1 MSSNTS
7 LKGEEGVQ
15 SVPKRDA
22 DVLIEDLAAQGHGL
36 PFNLESLDPKAEAR
50 LTRKIDFHIVPVVAL
65 LYLFCFI
72 DRANI
77 GNARL
82 AGLERDL
89 GMKGYDYNVA
99 LSCFYVS
106 YIVFEIPSNIA
117 AKIIGPGRW
126 LPLLTVAFGL
136 LSMCTAWVESFGSL
150 IAVRFLLGAFEAGL
164 LPGIA
169 FYMSRFY
176 RKNELVFRLSLY
188 FVTAPLAGAFG
199 GLLASGI
206 LKLPPIG
213 NIHSWKLIFF
223 IEGIITTGLGIIA
236 YFILTDRPE
245 TASWLSEDEKRLAE
259 ARIKSENA
267 GSVVAVEKLK
277 AQTVWSGIF
286 SINTWLLAFQF
297 LWVNVT
303 VQGISV
309 FMPTIISALYPTES
323 VIARQLKTVP
333 PYVVGAAVNILIPY
347 MAFKTKRRCY
357 AMFAAA
363 PLAIIGFAIFIGSN
377 SNTAKYIA
385 TFFVTSGAFPFGA
398 LCTGAASANA
408 SPDGARAAAIGT
420 VVMIGNIGGLIS
432 TWTFTPNYAPRY
444 IPGNAVNLTG
454 GILIFLLTGVML
466 FYQMWENKQRE
477 KGKRDHRLEG
487 LSHEEQALLG
497 HKHPAFRYSY

>member
-7 LKGEEGVQ
+7 LKGEEGI
-15 SVPKRDA
+15 SSAPKRDA
-22 DVLIEDLAAQGHGL
+22 DVLIEDLAAKGHAV
-36 PFNLESLDPKAEAR
+36 PFNMDSLDPKAEAR
-50 LTRKIDFHIVPVVAL
+50 LVRCERAL
-65 LYLFCFI
+65 LRLNVS
-72 DRANI
+72 A
-77 GNARL
+77 GAR
-82 AGLERDL
+82 LERDL

-99 LSCFYVS
+99 LSCFYTS
-106 YIVFEIPSNIA
+106 YIVAEIPSNIL
-117 AKIIGPGRW
+117 AKIVGPGRW
-126 LPLLTVAFGL
+126 LPLLTVAFGI

-169 FYMSRFY
+169 FYLSRFY
-176 RKNELVFRLSLY
+176 RKDER
-188 FVTAPLAGAFG
+188 
-199 GLLASGI
+199 I

-213 NIHSWKLIFF
+213 NIHSWRLIFF

-245 TASWLSEDEKRLAE
+245 VASWLSVEEKRLSE

-267 GSVVAVEKLK
+267 GSVVAVERLK
-277 AQTVWSGIF
+277 KQTILNGIF

-297 LWVNVT
+297 LWVNIT
-303 VQGISV
+303 VQGVSV
-309 FMPTIISALYPTES
+309 FMPTIVKALYPNNS
-323 VIARQLKTVP
+323 VIANQLKTVP
-333 PYVVGAAVNILIPY
+333 PYVVGAAVNLALPY

-363 PLAIIGFAIFIGSN
+363 PLAIIGFALFLGSN
-377 SNTAKYIA
+377 SNNVKYAA
-385 TFFVTSGAFPFGA
+385 TFLVTSGAFPFGA

-444 IPGNAVNLTG
+444 VPGNAINLTG
-454 GILIFLLTGVML
+454 AILIFLLTGVML
-466 FYQMWENKQRE
+466 GYQTWENKQRD
-477 KGKRDHRLEG
+477 KGRRDHRLEG
-487 LSHEEQALLG
+487 LTHEQQALLG